1 MRLYA
6 SNISANL
13 QFFLIVPKSN
23 LYFFSLMDSDISLI
37 FHLYVYLSMLLLVT
51 LVSTGLT
58 IPSDTYQR

>member
-23 LYFFSLMDSDISLI
+23 LYFFSLMDSDILFYMFI
-37 FHLYVYLSMLLLVT
+37 YLCCA
-51 LVSTGLT
+51 
-58 IPSDTYQR
+58 

>member
-13 QFFLIVPKSN
+13 QFFLIVPKSD

-37 FHLYVYLSMLLLVT
+37 FHFICLFIYATLSYISINRLNYT
-51 LVSTGLT
+51 E
-58 IPSDTYQR
+58 